1 MLLLRGLKSENSDRI
16 QKIFFI
22 KIAMMSKLILFVL
35 KDNYYVYIR
44 QVLSP

>member
-16 QKIFFI
+16 QNTFLLK
-22 KIAMMSKLILFVL
+22 AMMSKLIPFVL

>member
-16 QKIFFI
+16 QNLLK
-22 KIAMMSKLILFVL
+22 AMMSKLILFVL